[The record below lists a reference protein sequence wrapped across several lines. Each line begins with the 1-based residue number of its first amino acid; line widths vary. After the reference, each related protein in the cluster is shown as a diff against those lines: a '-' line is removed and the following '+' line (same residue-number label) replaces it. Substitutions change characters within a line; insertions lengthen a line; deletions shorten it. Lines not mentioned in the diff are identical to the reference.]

1 MSEKDNELDI
11 ILNQYSSKTSEG
23 KRASLDE
30 LDALLGTV
38 SASKKEEILTSE
50 SSESLE
56 DFENDFETTTDSATY
71 NEKIYVEDEVS
82 DDEIEDDEEE
92 IEGATT
98 VIPSYLK
105 EMSEE
110 NDSDDDEYDEDD
122 EEYEEEE
129 EVVQK
134 PKKSKK
140 KKKVK
145 KSKVNSSI
153 FVGLIVVCVVL
164 TVSFAIAIFG
174 INMGMEYLGV
184 GKKDVSITINIPKGS
199 DSNDITELLYKNGII
214 ENKTLFKATL
224 KIKKAG
230 GSLKPGD
237 IILSP
242 SMGYDS
248 VIAEL
253 CRIRESF
260 EQVTITFPEGI
271 NLYEAAKL
279 LEENEVC
286 SAEDFI
292 YQFNS
297 EDFGYEYEK
306 GISTSANKF
315 YKNEGLFFPDTYAF
329 YVGDS
334 AYNVT
339 RNMRE
344 QFEKVMKDN
353 ELYEKIDKSGMSV
366 EEVIILASIVQAEAA
381 NEEDMKYVASVFIN
395 RLNNPTDFPKME
407 SDATDNYYTNV
418 IAPQNGDTQSLEM
431 FKDSYDTY
439 VKKGLPSGAI
449 GNPGLAAILAVV
461 DAPETDYYYFCSN
474 LQTRECFFAHTLAEH
489 EENLVKAG
497 LV

>member
-11 ILNQYSSKTSEG
+11 ILNQYSKKTSDG
-23 KRASLDE
+23 KKASIDE

-38 SASKKEEILTSE
+38 SASEKEEILTVD
-50 SSESLE
+50 SSEPL
-56 DFENDFETTTDSATY
+56 DDYENDFDSNVDNATY
-71 NEKIYVEDEVS
+71 DNKVYVEDVA
-82 DDEIEDDEEE
+82 DDEESE
-92 IEGATT
+92 NDDDLVATT

-105 EMSEE
+105 EMS
-110 NDSDDDEYDEDD
+110 DDDNDDNDEDD
-122 EEYEEEE
+122 EDEDEDDDDDDDD
-129 EVVQK
+129 K
-134 PKKSKK
+134 ALSNKKSKK

-153 FVGLIVVCVVL
+153 FVGLIVVCIVL

-214 ENKTLFKATL
+214 ENKTLFKATI

-237 IILSP
+237 ITLSP
-242 SMGYDS
+242 AMGYDS
-248 VIAEL
+248 VISEL

-271 NLYEAAKL
+271 TLYEAAKL

-297 EDFGYEYEK
+297 EDFGFDYEK
-306 GISTSANKF
+306 DISTSSSKY

-339 RNMRE
+339 KNMRE

-353 ELYEKIDKSGMSV
+353 DLYAKIKASGFSI
-366 EEVIILASIVQAEAA
+366 EEVIILASVVQAEAA

-395 RLNNPTDFPKME
+395 RLNNPTEFPKIE

-418 IAPQNGDTQSLEM
+418 IVPQNGDTQSLEM

-439 VKKGLPSGAI
+439 VKKGLPAGAI